1 MPKRNANESAALPP
15 VSIHELRGERVVLD
29 ADLAQIYGVPT
40 KRLNEQVRR
49 NAAKFPADFMFRLTA
64 PEVIRL
70 RSQIATASEDGAAM
84 RSQIATSK
92 PGRGGRRHRPYA
104 FTEHGAVMAANL
116 LNSPR
121 AVEMSVFV
129 IRAFVRM
136 RSALTDTRALAGK
149 LADIERELR
158 GRLDVQ
164 ETAIVDFIQRLLTLF
179 ETPAEP
185 TEPKREIGFHSKG

>member
-1 MPKRNANESAALPP
+1 MPKRKTNEPISLPAVP
-15 VSIHELRGERVVLD
+15 IHELRGQRVVLD

-49 NAAKFPADFMFRLTA
+49 NAAKFPADFMFRLTVQ
-64 PEVIRL
+64 EVARL
-70 RSQIATASEDGAAM
+70 RSQIATASEEGAVL
-84 RSQIATSK
+84 RSHSATAH
-92 PGRGGRRHRPYA
+92 RRNVRFRPYA

-136 RSALTDTRALAGK
+136 RAALTDTRALAGK
-149 LADIERELR
+149 LAEIERELR
-158 GRLDVQ
+158 GRLDTH
-164 ETAIVDFIQRLLTLF
+164 ETAIVDIIQRLLTLF
-179 ETPAEP
+179 EPPAEP